1 MGIEKYRQHMPEND
15 ANQAKS
21 ARLEAFEQEA
31 PPLLDE
37 FGKELSSA
45 GDKGSQ
51 KERPLSFLEDVS
63 LAVQVQFG
71 QTELSIH
78 RLLQL
83 KEGSILVL
91 DEDKDSG
98 FNFLINGNQ
107 VARGE
112 IVIVNDHYGIRIT
125 SIKEPHFFIDGESR
139 E

>member
-21 ARLEAFEQEA
+21 ARLDAFEQED

-37 FGKELSSA
+37 FGKESSSA